1 MPKSTSVTL
10 DEHLVGFID
19 RQIAE
24 GRYGSASEV
33 VRAALEFLEEHEQLE
48 ALRGA
53 LIEGEQ
59 SDPRRLSMSRPS
71 SKPGDP
77 PIGRCPTSS
86 RRGRRPISARSG
98 TIRAAGGVAPGR
110 AISAP
115 DPGCAR
121 AALA

>member
-33 VRAALEFLEEHEQLE
+33 VRVALEFLEEHEAKLE

-59 SDPRRLSMSRPS
+59 SGRSEVFDFDAFIEARR
-71 SKPGDP
+71 
-77 PIGRCPTSS
+77 
-86 RRGRRPISARSG
+86 SADR
-98 TIRAAGGVAPGR
+98 
-110 AISAP
+110 
-115 DPGCAR
+115 
-121 AALA
+121 